1 MKRILIALLVM
12 MTIFSLANAQKQT
25 TIVNDSTGNVKVTV
39 TKGKGKDAKVNVGNT
54 AVTVIGIDDE
64 DADTTSVDTGKVSSS
79 SRGSHGKASF
89 TISSDDDDFPF
100 NNFGDAVGGGILVAI
115 ISIIAIF
122 GMPVFIIF
130 VVFFFRY
137 KNRKARYRL
146 AEQALAAGQPLPE
159 GFIRESKPTDQRTQ
173 GIRNTFTGIGL
184 FIFLWAI
191 TGEFGIGA
199 IGLLVMF
206 MGIGQ
211 WLVGYKQQNNQ
222 ESTYRTSFTDR
233 EKNGRNTGTGN
244 FNTRFTEEKN
254 EAVNTESESATERNE
269 TRISEKNDEEKN
281 EENK

>member
-100 NNFGDAVGGGILVAI
+100 NNFGNAVGGGILVAI

-146 AEQALAAGQPLPE
+146 AEQALAAGQPL
-159 GFIRESKPTDQRTQ
+159 RRNSCRSTNRQTNVHKESKTPLQASDSSYSS
-173 GIRNTFTGIGL
+173 GPSPANSEL
-184 FIFLWAI
+184 ALSDCSSCLWD
-191 TGEFGIGA
+191 
-199 IGLLVMF
+199 
-206 MGIGQ
+206 
-211 WLVGYKQQNNQ
+211 W
-222 ESTYRTSFTDR
+222 D
-233 EKNGRNTGTGN
+233 NG
-244 FNTRFTEEKN
+244 
-254 EAVNTESESATERNE
+254 
-269 TRISEKNDEEKN
+269 
-281 EENK
+281 